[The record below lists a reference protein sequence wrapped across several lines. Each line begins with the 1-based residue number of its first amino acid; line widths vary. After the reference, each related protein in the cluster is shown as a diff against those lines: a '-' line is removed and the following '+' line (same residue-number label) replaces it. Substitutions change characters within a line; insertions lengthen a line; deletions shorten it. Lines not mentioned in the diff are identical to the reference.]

1 MCFLSSYHLYKNK
14 AITHQQGF
22 EVLNLTGASM
32 AKNNDLKK
40 VLKQLDAVN
49 PANLS
54 IDKLQEML
62 KAIAE
67 QLEQLTERAR
77 KSEQMVID
85 LLERSDPD
93 ALRKA
98 RNEAGKL
105 RAQNESLEDLQAKL
119 NKNIQRR
126 QLRENMAKAIGS
138 VRLLNCLETFIL
150 TLIVFVLGLL
160 VYDFSGPADE
170 LRPSW
175 LTGNNIFLIDLVCCA
190 IFMSEF
196 IFRLRCAD
204 SKKYVWRNH
213 WIDFVTSIPI
223 PGEAQLARFGRAAR
237 LGRFARLLRLLRF
250 LRFLRLFF
258 MLWRG
263 MDKLQD
269 VIDVKMMKRTI
280 RWAAVVTLLGAIVMY
295 KLEGAMIV
303 ENGIESPN
311 PVGNLLLAVWWSF
324 TTVATGGFGDIHNP
338 ISINGQILTA
348 ILVITGMVLIGVF
361 TATLTSLFVGEQSEE
376 IERLQDDLS
385 MKIDAIAE
393 RLDKLD
399 PD

>member
-1 MCFLSSYHLYKNK
+1 
-14 AITHQQGF
+14 
-22 EVLNLTGASM
+22 M
-32 AKNNDLKK
+32 ATNNDLRKI
-40 VLKQLDAVN
+40 LKQLDAVN

-54 IDKLQEML
+54 VETLQEML
-62 KAIAE
+62 NAIAVQMD
-67 QLEQLTERAR
+67 QLAERAR
-77 KSEQMVID
+77 SSEKTVVTA
-85 LLERSDPD
+85 LEQSDPD
-93 ALRKA
+93 ALRLA
-98 RNEAGKL
+98 RVHAGKL
-105 RAQNESLEDLQAKL
+105 RAQKESLEDLQTKL
-119 NKNIQRR
+119 TKSVQRR

-138 VRLLNCLETFIL
+138 VRLLNCLEAFIL
-150 TLIVFVLGLL
+150 MLIVFVLGLL
-160 VYDFSGPADE
+160 VYDNVAGGDE
-170 LRPSW
+170 LRPGW
-175 LTGNNIFLIDLVCCA
+175 LSKNNIFYIDVVCCV

-196 IFRLRCAD
+196 IFRLSCAN

-223 PGEAQLARFGRAAR
+223 PGDAQLARFGRAAR

-269 VIDVKMMKRTI
+269 VIDVKMMKKTI
-280 RWAAVVTLLGAIVMY
+280 RWAAIVTLLGALVMY
-295 KLEGAMIV
+295 KMEGHL
-303 ENGIESPN
+303 GIEDGVDTPN
-311 PVGNLLLAVWWSF
+311 PVGSVLLAIWWSF
-324 TTVATGGFGDIHNP
+324 TTVLTGGFGDIHNP
-338 ISINGQILTA
+338 ISIEGQILTA
-348 ILVITGMVLIGVF
+348 VLVITGMVFIGVF

-399 PD
+399 PE